1 MPFAV
6 RPVAILAL
14 LGLAACAGPKAAGQ
28 ELPSDKVFVCKYT
41 NTPGAG
47 EQLQTGQNPISVSIN
62 AIPAGVPIEPGSS
75 FQDSQGRSVILDFD
89 VGQPDPS
96 PEDCPP
102 PGGGTTTTTAAGTT
116 TTTAAG
122 TTTTTSPTPGQFS
135 FPSVGVVCVDDELV
149 VEITFPDRP
158 DLDGDLGTLIVNEYP
173 GGDLISEQELAFDSG
188 AVVQVPFPEG
198 VEQITLTYLLGD
210 EEVTVGPLTAIDC
223 EEPGTTTT
231 TTTAPGATTTTS
243 PGQQPPPPPPPTTT
257 TVRPPAV
264 APPGGLPP
272 TR

>member
-14 LGLAACAGPKAAGQ
+14 LALAACAAPKAAGQ

-62 AIPAGVPIEPGSS
+62 AIPEGVPIEPGSS
-75 FQDSQGRSVILDFD
+75 FQDSQGRSIILAFD

-96 PEDCPP
+96 PSECPP
-102 PGGGTTTTTAAGTT
+102 PGGGTT

-135 FPSVGVVCVDDELV
+135 FPSVEVLCVDDELV

-158 DLDGDLGTLIVNEYP
+158 DLDGDVGTLIINEYP
-173 GGDLISEQELAFDSG
+173 GGDLISDQELAFDSG

-198 VEQITLTYLLGD
+198 FEQITLTYLLGD
-210 EEVTVGPLTAIDC
+210 EEVTVGPLSAIDC

-231 TTTAPGATTTTS
+231 TTTPPGVTTTTTS
-243 PGQQPPPPPPPTTT
+243 PGQQPPPPPPTT

-264 APPGGLPP
+264 APPGGLPG